1 MDDMDLKMKQESAKK
16 RRSTKT
22 YPPKSS
28 FTDKFNLSDSP
39 EYNDDKSSLSD
50 SPDQFISTT
59 TSTNIRTISNQRK
72 QEIWYNR
79 L

>member
-1 MDDMDLKMKQESAKK
+1 MDLKMKRGIVKK
-16 RRSTKT
+16 RKSTKT

-50 SPDQFISTT
+50 SPDQFLSTT
-59 TSTNIRTISNQRK
+59 TSTNIRTISKQRK
-72 QEIWYNR
+72 REIWYDN
-79 L
+79 